1 MSEDKKCQNRKK
13 LCKKE
18 KELTSDELDQVMGG
32 NGHCG
37 INIGDGQMKHGG
49 STGQCYNNTGLPPK
63 PAEVITDAKQFLDS
77 FG

>member
-1 MSEDKKCQNRKK
+1 MSEDKKCQNREK
-13 LCKKE
+13 LCEKE
-18 KELTSDELDQVMGG
+18 KELTSDELDQVTGG

-37 INIGDGQMKHGG
+37 ICIGDGQMKHGG
-49 STGQCYNNTGLPPK
+49 STAQCYNNMGLPPK

>member
-1 MSEDKKCQNRKK
+1 MSEDKKCQNREK
-13 LCKKE
+13 LCEKE
-18 KELTSDELDQVMGG
+18 KELTSDELDQVTGG

-37 INIGDGQMKHGG
+37 IYIGDGQMKHGG
-49 STGQCYNNTGLPPK
+49 STAQCYYNMGLPPK